1 MIIILFAFLV
11 LVVFLIVLNGFLR
24 GSKKKKIDAGLS
36 FLLVGSIIATFIF
49 GNWKIGLLAIA
60 VAYFSSIILYHFAAH
75 VAAKLKALPRDF
87 LPTPKGVGLPTAGA
101 CACRT
106 TPVRA
111 TLLPVAG
118 GSPGGD
124 RHYRPNYIFP
134 AFILPLFLNKINYL

>member
-75 VAAKLKALPRDF
+75 VAGDVLP
-87 LPTPKGVGLPTAGA
+87 
-101 CACRT
+101 
-106 TPVRA
+106 
-111 TLLPVAG
+111 
-118 GSPGGD
+118 S
-124 RHYRPNYIFP
+124 
-134 AFILPLFLNKINYL
+134 IN